1 MDLELHKEI
10 RVKLVWNLHSESSH
24 LQNKHF
30 SFLAY
35 PWGMVKGQN
44 KEKAHQ
50 TPVVSLSLKVLP
62 NEL

>member
-30 SFLAY
+30 SFTIPQGEAR
-35 PWGMVKGQN
+35 KGQN
-44 KEKAHQ
+44 KEKPHQ
-50 TPVVSLSLKVLP
+50 TPVVSLSLKVVP